1 MPYNCPRCG
10 YTCNQRGDIKKH
22 FKRKTL
28 CSPCCLDISIGECYE
43 EVLGA
48 KLKVTPIDPQVTPN
62 DPQIGPKMD
71 PNGPQMTPFDPKM
84 THLTPNDPQ
93 MTPNDPYQHLDF
105 INSNFKKNSCIY
117 CKKVLS
123 KNSHMHRHAKRCK
136 EKDAYTKE
144 EVEEKVAEANAQN
157 AAVIAELRNQN
168 ANLLQKVGNTTNN
181 NTINIH
187 LKAFGQENLSYITPE
202 FIKDLI
208 RYNLFSAIPKLLKE
222 IHFNPEHTEN
232 RNTLVPSRKD
242 TLAKTYN
249 GDKWDFTSKDD
260 VFEDMTDKAFN
271 KLTEYG
277 SGPKFEKFYDAYDD
291 QDTGYLKKMKKQTE
305 IMILNNQ

>member
-1 MPYNCPRCG
+1 MVVYSCPRCG
-10 YTCNQRGDIKKH
+10 FTNNIKTKMRSH
-22 FKRKTL
+22 FMRKNI
-28 CSPCCLDISIGECYE
+28 CSPSCLDIPIEECYK
-43 EVLGA
+43 EVLGEKYENA
-48 KLKVTPIDPQVTPN
+48 LKCVGNALECVD
-62 DPQIGPKMD
+62 
-71 PNGPQMTPFDPKM
+71 
-84 THLTPNDPQ
+84 
-93 MTPNDPYQHLDF
+93 
-105 INSNFKKNSCIY
+105 KNLYKCDG
-117 CKKVLS
+117 CKKKFKHPRYLKQHIS
-123 KNSHMHRHAKRCK
+123 RYNCKNKAF
-136 EKDAYTKE
+136 TKE
-144 EVEEKVAEANAQN
+144 EVAEEVAEKVAEANAQN
-157 AAVIAELRNQN
+157 AAVIAESAAVIAELKTQN
-168 ANLLQKVGNTTNN
+168 ANLLQKVGNNNTTNN

-222 IHFNPEHTEN
+222 IHFNPDHTEN

-249 GDKWDFTSKDD
+249 GDKWNFTTKDE

-291 QDTGYLKKMKKQTE
+291 QDTGYLKKIKKQTE

>member
-1 MPYNCPRCG
+1 M
-10 YTCNQRGDIKKH
+10 
-22 FKRKTL
+22 RKNI
-28 CSPCCLDISIGECYE
+28 CSPSCLDIPIEECYE
-43 EVLGA
+43 EVLGE
-48 KLKVTPIDPQVTPN
+48 KYESKCLVNESKSKVS
-62 DPQIGPKMD
+62 PKV
-71 PNGPQMTPFDPKM
+71 NESKSKVIPKVSLGKSNSYICRYCNNEY
-84 THLTPNDPQ
+84 THKQ
-93 MTPNDPYQHLDF
+93 SRYKH
-105 INSNFKKNSCIY
+105 
-117 CKKVLS
+117 
-123 KNSHMHRHAKRCK
+123 
-136 EKDAYTKE
+136 EKTCTEKGAYTE
-144 EVEEKVAEANAQN
+144 DEVAEKVAEATAEATAEANANKDQI
-157 AAVIAELRNQN
+157 IAEKDKLVLELKTQN
-168 ANLLQKVGNTTNN
+168 ANLLQKVGNNNTTNN

-222 IHFNPEHTEN
+222 IHFNPDHTEN

-249 GDKWDFTSKDD
+249 GDKWNFTTKDE

-291 QDTGYLKKMKKQTE
+291 QDTGYLKKIKKQTE

>member
-1 MPYNCPRCG
+1 MVQRMISMTVIG
-10 YTCNQRGDIKKH
+10 GLGNQLFQWACARGLEEKYGH
-22 FKRKTL
+22 EL
-28 CSPCCLDISIGECYE
+28 CY
-43 EVLGA
+43 
-48 KLKVTPIDPQVTPN
+48 
-62 DPQIGPKMD
+62 
-71 PNGPQMTPFDPKM
+71 
-84 THLTPNDPQ
+84 
-93 MTPNDPYQHLDF
+93 DF
-105 INSNFKKNSCIY
+105 SSYKN
-117 CKKVLS
+117 KW
-123 KNSHMHRHAKRCK
+123 RHEKRCQDK
-136 EKDAYTKE
+136 AFTKE
-144 EVEEKVAEANAQN
+144 EVANKDQIIAEN
-157 AAVIAELRNQN
+157 AAVIAELKTQN
-168 ANLLQKVGNTTNN
+168 ANLLQKVGNTTNNTTNN

-187 LKAFGQENLSYITPE
+187 LKAFGKENLSYITPE

-242 TLAKTYN
+242 TLAKIYN

-291 QDTGYLKKMKKQTE
+291 QDTGYLKKIKKQTE